1 MHIWLASFMPSG
13 CCWVAPGLWS
23 FAISHLDANL
33 HHPGASWMQRDHG
46 KSRPP
51 PFRMSDRPALY
62 SEPRCLW
69 FASAR
74 GNEHAWRH
82 SLAAETGL
90 AIHLNLQGRAEVQ
103 LGGGQSVSL
112 QGGELLALR
121 LPDPSGAQARRL
133 ASSPAHECLT
143 LHFPDAWLDGMLAGQ
158 ATEFS
163 PSLAALL
170 NGRSEKAEV
179 WRRALTAEDHE
190 WARQMADMK
199 HDGPARQLLENAKL
213 MEFIV
218 REAYGSGRPEVRE
231 TRSVRLGRERVARV
245 KNFLLENLESPP
257 DLQELARLAGCT
269 ASYLSRTFTRM
280 EGTTLSLWL
289 RQARIEKAAGL
300 ISSGLCNVSEAAL
313 RVGYRSL
320 SHFSRAFHAEKGIPP
335 SRYVEY
341 LSGTGHFNQPA

>member
-1 MHIWLASFMPSG
+1 
-13 CCWVAPGLWS
+13 
-23 FAISHLDANL
+23 
-33 HHPGASWMQRDHG
+33 
-46 KSRPP
+46 
-51 PFRMSDRPALY
+51 MSAHSPLL

-69 FASAR
+69 YATAR

-82 SLAAETGL
+82 SLVPENGL
-90 AIHLNLQGRAEVQ
+90 AIHLNLQGRAEIRLATGDIHV
-103 LGGGQSVSL
+103 LH
-112 QGGELLALR
+112 GGELLALR
-121 LPDPSGAQARRL
+121 LPDPRLAQARRL
-133 ASSPAHECLT
+133 ASSPVHECLT
-143 LHFPDAWLDGMLAGQ
+143 LHFPDPWLQSMLAGQ
-158 ATEFS
+158 EPDDS
-163 PSLAALL
+163 PGLAALL
-170 NGRSEKAEV
+170 KSAGGKLEL
-179 WRRALTAEDHE
+179 WRRPLIAEDQE

-218 REAYGSGRPEVRE
+218 REAYGSGLPEVRE

-257 DLQELARLAGCT
+257 DLQELAGLAGCT
-269 ASYLSRTFTRM
+269 ASYLSRTFTRA
-280 EGTTLSLWL
+280 EGMTLSLWL